1 LLGKDEI
8 CFLSPTPVGKPV
20 TDEKDGIIF
29 FSVVLNEF
37 LFASPAKAAL
47 PREVREGNVYPSPLP
62 EMGAVGIEGDLRE
75 VMNFQSFPDVEIET
89 IADNFDID
97 SFLTTI
103 PVEDT
108 KGGVDLGMF
117 LNKAE
122 QGWLIPLKDFCNSD
136 VCLL

>member
-1 LLGKDEI
+1 M
-8 CFLSPTPVGKPV
+8 
-20 TDEKDGIIF
+20 
-29 FSVVLNEF
+29 
-37 LFASPAKAAL
+37 
-47 PREVREGNVYPSPLP
+47 REGNVYPAPLP
-62 EMGAVGIEGDLRE
+62 EMGAVGIERDLRE
-75 VMNFQSFPDVEIET
+75 VMNFQNFPDVEIET

-103 PVEDT
+103 PVEDI

-122 QGWLIPLKDFCNSD
+122 QGWLIRLKDFCNSD